1 MTLFALPSAVSSA
14 KALNGSSPDLRT
26 CSGDILRIAMVAGES
41 SGDLLGSRLIR
52 SLRARFPDQ
61 EFVIEGVG
69 GEAMQAEGFNSLYP
83 MERLAVMGLIEPL
96 GRLPELLRIR
106 RELFTRWSESPP
118 AFFLGIDAPDFNLGL
133 ARRLRKGGLRT
144 AQLVSPTVWA
154 WRQGRVHTVARSVD
168 SLLCLFPFEPPLYK
182 DVPLSTTFV
191 GHPLVAEL
199 RNVPTRDS
207 VRRDLGIA
215 ADAVVV
221 ALLPGS
227 RSSEVGQLARCLIDA
242 GRLLRSRDPRRQLLM
257 PAANEARLEQCRE
270 LLREAGAESEV
281 RLLKGRSR
289 DAMIAAD
296 VVVLASG
303 TATLEAMLLQRPMV
317 IAYRVAK
324 TSWALMSRLAV
335 TPFVGLPNILAG
347 RSVVPELLQDA
358 LSPAALAL
366 EAEILLA
373 HGSEQVTQLQP
384 SLRALE
390 RDFDSAAGEALGAL
404 LEPREPV

>member
-1 MTLFALPSAVSSA
+1 
-14 KALNGSSPDLRT
+14 
-26 CSGDILRIAMVAGES
+26 MVAGES
-41 SGDLLGSRLIR
+41 SGDLLGSRVIR
-52 SLRARFPDQ
+52 SLRAQFPTR
-61 EFVIEGVG
+61 ELLIEGIG

-106 RELFTRWSESPP
+106 RELHKRWRESPP

-154 WRQGRVHTVARSVD
+154 WRKGRVHTVAKSVD
-168 SLLCLFPFEPPLYK
+168 SLLCLFPFEPALYK
-182 DVPLSTTFV
+182 EVSVSATFV

-199 RNVPTRDS
+199 QNVPSRES
-207 VRRDLGIA
+207 VRRDLGIDSA
-215 ADAVVV
+215 AVVV

-227 RSSEVGQLARCLIDA
+227 RASEVAQLGPCLIEA
-242 GRLLRSRDPRRQLLM
+242 GRLLRSRDSTRQLLM
-257 PAANEARLEQCRE
+257 PAANAERMEQCRE
-270 LLREAGAESEV
+270 LLRVAGAESEV
-281 RLLKGRSR
+281 HLLKACSR
-289 DAMIAAD
+289 EAMIAAD

-324 TSWALMSRLAV
+324 TSWALMSRLAL

-347 RSVVPELLQDA
+347 GPVVPELLQDA

-366 EAEILLA
+366 EAEILLTQGK
-373 HGSEQVTQLQP
+373 HQVAQLQP

-390 RDFDSAAGEALGAL
+390 RDFDAAVGEALADL
-404 LEPREPV
+404 VKPRESA

>member
-1 MTLFALPSAVSSA
+1 LFANT
-14 KALNGSSPDLRT
+14 LNDFDPDSLSRP
-26 CSGDILRIAMVAGES
+26 GDILRIAMVAGES
-41 SGDLLGSRLIR
+41 SGDLLGSRVIR
-52 SLRARFPDQ
+52 SLHAQFPDR
-61 EFVIEGVG
+61 ELVIEGIG
-69 GEAMQAEGFNSLYP
+69 GEAMQAEGFHSLFP

-106 RELFTRWSESPP
+106 RELYTRWSESPP

-154 WRQGRVHTVARSVD
+154 WRQGRVHTVADSVH
-168 SLLCLFPFEPPLYK
+168 SLLCLFPFEPPLY
-182 DVPLSTTFV
+182 DQVALSATFV

-199 RNVPTRDS
+199 RDAPDKAS
-207 VRRDLGIA
+207 VRRDLGID

-227 RSSEVGQLARCLIDA
+227 RASEVAQLGPCLIEA

-257 PAANEARLEQCRE
+257 PAANDERMEQCSE
-270 LLREAGAESEV
+270 LLRIAGAESEV
-281 RLLKGRSR
+281 RLLKRCSR
-289 DAMIAAD
+289 EAMIAAD

-303 TATLEAMLLQRPMV
+303 TATLEAMLLKRPMV

-335 TPFVGLPNILAG
+335 TPYVGLPNILAG
-347 RSVVPELLQDA
+347 DAVVPELLQDA
-358 LSPAALAL
+358 LTPAALAL
-366 EAEILLA
+366 EAEILLSQ
-373 HGSEQVTQLQP
+373 GSEQVAALQP

-390 RDFDSAAGEALGAL
+390 RDFDAAVGQALATLLSPESASDAAE
-404 LEPREPV
+404 

>member
-1 MTLFALPSAVSSA
+1 
-14 KALNGSSPDLRT
+14 
-26 CSGDILRIAMVAGES
+26 MVAGES
-41 SGDLLGSRLIR
+41 SGDLLGSRVIR
-52 SLRARFPDQ
+52 SLRAQFPNR
-61 EFVIEGVG
+61 ELLIEGIG
-69 GEAMQAEGFNSLYP
+69 GEAMQAEGFDSLYP

-106 RELFTRWSESPP
+106 RELHKRWRESPP

-154 WRQGRVHTVARSVD
+154 WRKGRVHTVAKSVD
-168 SLLCLFPFEPPLYK
+168 SLLCLFPFEPELYK
-182 DVPLSTTFV
+182 DVAVSATFV

-199 RNVPTRDS
+199 RNAPSRETL
-207 VRRDLGIA
+207 RRDLGIDPA
-215 ADAVVV
+215 AVVI

-227 RSSEVGQLARCLIDA
+227 RASEVAQLGPSLVAA
-242 GRLLRSRDPRRQLLM
+242 GRLLRSRNPQRQLLM
-257 PAANEARLEQCRE
+257 PAANEERFEQCQR
-270 LLREAGAESEV
+270 LLCEVGAEREV

-296 VVVLASG
+296 VIMLASG

-347 RSVVPELLQDA
+347 TAVVPELLQEA

-366 EAEILLA
+366 EAEALLA
-373 HGSEQVTQLQP
+373 DGAEQVGKLQP
-384 SLRALE
+384 SLEALE
-390 RDFDSAAGEALGAL
+390 RDFDAAVGEALADL
-404 LEPREPV
+404 LKPRESA